1 MNELGEGEG
10 VNLAAA
16 AITLGL
22 NRNSSV
28 IEELGASLGFDTV
41 SLGGDGGLESTSLLL
56 GKHLSPNLYV
66 SYAKDI
72 FSDISA
78 YQLNYQLTDNLSLEA
93 ESGRTQEVDL
103 IYSIKR

>member
-1 MNELGEGEG
+1 
-10 VNLAAA
+10 
-16 AITLGL
+16 
-22 NRNSSV
+22 
-28 IEELGASLGFDTV
+28 
-41 SLGGDGGLESTSLLL
+41 
-56 GKHLSPNLYV
+56 V